1 MNYDLLIKN
10 GIVVTEQKIIDADV
24 YVKDGIIAKIL
35 IRDGSSRLEECTEAT
50 TVIDA
55 EGNYVFPGFIDPHVH
70 FNDPGL
76 TNSEDFYTGT
86 CAAAAGGI
94 TTVLE
99 HPLTFPLPDNIR
111 DFEEKRRITSGKA
124 VVDFGLFGACSHDN
138 EKEMEKIIGS
148 GAMAFKTFLPYSP
161 EIPRLDDGQIL
172 DRMKFLSAYDIVLAI
187 HCENNDIVN
196 YYTDKMVKEGK
207 IKPEH
212 YPMGRP
218 EIAEIEAVARMSL
231 FALKTGCKVNIAHC
245 TLAEAVD
252 IVKNAQ
258 KSGAN
263 ISVETCPQYLTLD
276 DSALKDKGVFA
287 VCNPPLRSE
296 AQVEKLWKRVLNGDI
311 DWICSD
317 HATYTIEEKLAGVN
331 NVFDT
336 PAGVTSV
343 ELCYQ
348 LLFSEGVIKR
358 GMPLCRFAELSSA
371 NAAKR
376 YNLYPQKGA
385 IAEGSDADFAILN
398 SHLKWQIKDD
408 KLKQMI
414 KWSPYEGKSVTGK
427 VTKTILRGKEIYD
440 GEEVTA
446 QKGYGRYLAPLTREK

>member
-1 MNYDLLIKN
+1 M
-10 GIVVTEQKIIDADV
+10 
-24 YVKDGIIAKIL
+24 
-35 IRDGSSRLEECTEAT
+35 
-50 TVIDA
+50 
-55 EGNYVFPGFIDPHVH
+55 
-70 FNDPGL
+70 
-76 TNSEDFYTGT
+76 
-86 CAAAAGGI
+86 
-94 TTVLE
+94 
-99 HPLTFPLPDNIR
+99 
-111 DFEEKRRITSGKA
+111 
-124 VVDFGLFGACSHDN
+124 
-138 EKEMEKIIGS
+138 
-148 GAMAFKTFLPYSP
+148 
-161 EIPRLDDGQIL
+161 
-172 DRMKFLSAYDIVLAI
+172 
-187 HCENNDIVN
+187 
-196 YYTDKMVKEGK
+196 
-207 IKPEH
+207 
-212 YPMGRP
+212 
-218 EIAEIEAVARMSL
+218 
-231 FALKTGCKVNIAHC
+231 
-245 TLAEAVD
+245 
-252 IVKNAQ
+252 
-258 KSGAN
+258 
-263 ISVETCPQYLTLD
+263 
-276 DSALKDKGVFA
+276 
-287 VCNPPLRSE
+287 
-296 AQVEKLWKRVLNGDI
+296 EKLWKRVLNGDI